1 MKNLIKKINYFI
13 QFILIFFL
21 FLIFKIFGLKLS
33 RIIASNIFLLLG
45 PLFRSK
51 HIIIK
56 NLSLISDDQLK
67 KSKNEIIKNMWKN
80 YGKILCEYVFIKQF
94 RLSKLNSLIE
104 IEGQTILETIK
115 KNNDPVVF
123 ISGHFDN
130 FELMAMHIEK
140 SGVDLA
146 AIYRPLNNFFLNPL
160 MERIRKKYICK
171 KQIKKG
177 ISGTKEILN
186 NFKNGSSIALMIDQ
200 RVSQGEKCSFFG
212 KDALT
217 TTIPAQFVKKFNCKI
232 VPIYISRQD
241 DDSFKLKIFDP
252 INFSKEETILS
263 ITKKLN
269 EILEKMILKNP
280 HQWIWTHNRWK

>member
-13 QFILIFFL
+13 QFILIFLL

-177 ISGTKEILN
+177 ISGTKEILK

-200 RVSQGEKCSFFG
+200 RVSQGEKCSFFD